1 MDVKEPEQIDAEN
14 APTLE
19 EWRANLAQQG
29 QRDGFFE
36 ELGPDHDAYF
46 TRGDGTLLV
55 TFENLDHIFEL
66 HADRRPWGQG
76 YAVARGWSNLG
87 LMARDWTWYRDEHVH
102 DFFERLRDDGFFNGF
117 EKVVFYGASMGA
129 YAACAFA
136 AAVPGST
143 VIAISPQA
151 TLDREIAPW
160 ETRYHKVWRR
170 NFNSRFGYAPDM
182 VMDAG
187 QVYLFYDPTST
198 LDAMHASLFRG
209 PNITKFRC
217 RFMGHRIASLWANM
231 GVLKDVADACV
242 NGDLKQARFSQLMR
256 ARRGC
261 GRYEREFLARL
272 QGKKKHSLVVRFCR
286 QIVSQRR
293 APKFRQGLRAALK
306 AIEASKAP

>member
-1 MDVKEPEQIDAEN
+1 MLLHEA
-14 APTLE
+14 
-19 EWRANLAQQG
+19 
-29 QRDGFFE
+29 
-36 ELGPDHDAYF
+36 GPIWVSWHGIGHGIAMSMSMISLKDCAMTAF
-46 TRGDGTLLV
+46 
-55 TFENLDHIFEL
+55 
-66 HADRRPWGQG
+66 
-76 YAVARGWSNLG
+76 S
-87 LMARDWTWYRDEHVH
+87 MA
-102 DFFERLRDDGFFNGF
+102 L
-117 EKVVFYGASMGA
+117 
-129 YAACAFA
+129 
-136 AAVPGST
+136 PGST

-231 GVLKDVADACV
+231 GVLKDVADAW
-242 NGDLKQARFSQLMR
+242 
-256 ARRGC
+256 RRGC